1 VPTSALPPRFSSVL
15 EPWCA
20 VGATGALRAVDP
32 PGGAV
37 FLVDGRLVYAESP
50 YSVGVDRLL
59 TASGRL
65 PAETWRA
72 AMATG
77 RINRRVGD
85 VLVEQ
90 EHLTRAE
97 LELVTRAALLDA
109 ALFLFDATVP
119 AQFEAGVGHL
129 IGATCALD
137 FHETCQELERRRRLL
152 DGAWPDPDI
161 DTVPVVPARRLG
173 GHHVGLTAVQWE
185 IVANADR
192 RRTPGDLARLLGR
205 ETYVVRLEV
214 RRLAQ
219 NGLVTAQ
226 PPAPAIPRST
236 ATGTAAVPRQP
247 VGVEAAARTRGRAVT
262 VPVPDSEV
270 TTRRRRRAPE
280 PASAQGEP
288 PSGRS
293 DAGEASP
300 GRTAPGEPTEREEAP
315 RRAPQAQEAPELLPR
330 RTGVARPWA
339 GTPEPGESDP
349 AGYSTGTL
357 MRIRR
362 ALDALR

>member
-1 VPTSALPPRFSSVL
+1 MPTSALPPRFSSVL

-50 YSVGVDRLL
+50 HAVGVDRLL

-72 AMATG
+72 ALAAG
-77 RINRRVGD
+77 RGNRRVGD
-85 VLVEQ
+85 ILVEQ
-90 EHLTRAE
+90 EHLTGAE
-97 LELVTRAALLDA
+97 LELVTSAALLDA

-119 AQFEAGVGHL
+119 AQFEAGAGHL
-129 IGATCALD
+129 IGTGCALE
-137 FHETCQELERRRRLL
+137 FHDVCQELDRRRRLL
-152 DGAWPDPDI
+152 DGAWPDPEI
-161 DTVPVVPARRLG
+161 DTVPVVPARRLA

-205 ETYVVRLEV
+205 ETFVMRLEV

-219 NGLVTAQ
+219 AGLVTAN
-226 PPAPAIPRST
+226 PPANQT
-236 ATGTAAVPRQP
+236 ATGTATVPRQ
-247 VGVEAAARTRGRAVT
+247 AAAAEATTATRARGRAVT
-262 VPVPDSEV
+262 VPVGDAE
-270 TTRRRRRAPE
+270 TTGRRRRRAPE
-280 PASAQGEP
+280 PPPTQGEP

-293 DAGEASP
+293 GAGVPPP
-300 GRTAPGEPTEREEAP
+300 GRTAPDKPAEREEVP
-315 RRAPQAQEAPELLPR
+315 RRAPPDDVPPLLPR
-330 RTGVARPWA
+330 RTDVERPWA
-339 GTPEPGESDP
+339 AAPAEGPEPDP